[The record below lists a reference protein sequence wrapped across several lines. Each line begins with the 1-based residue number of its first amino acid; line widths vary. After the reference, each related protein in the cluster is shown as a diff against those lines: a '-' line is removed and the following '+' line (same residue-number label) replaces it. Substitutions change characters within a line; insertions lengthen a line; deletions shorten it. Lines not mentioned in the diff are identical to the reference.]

1 MEGGKKKI
9 EPGQL
14 VGVARGVNLD
24 ADRTV
29 YSLQHS
35 YNKHGEY
42 LTGYIVLYIAAF
54 YCFSTFLAF

>member
-54 YCFSTFLAF
+54 YCFSTF